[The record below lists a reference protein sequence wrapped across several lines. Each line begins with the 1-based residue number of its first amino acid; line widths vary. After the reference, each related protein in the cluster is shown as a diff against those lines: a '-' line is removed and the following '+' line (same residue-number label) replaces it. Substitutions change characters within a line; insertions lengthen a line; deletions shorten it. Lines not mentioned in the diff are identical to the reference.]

1 MNRFPQICVREQYIC
16 SDQFTRVPRHSA
28 IGGTSELGQSDDWRL
43 PEGEC
48 TAFGQIVFMGDS
60 PIVGHALPAY
70 HPRSVITRE
79 VVSPRKRDSDVRTP
93 EMGVETGSSTA
104 KTPFRP
110 RALFLLFRLFFFF
123 FFTVDY
129 ACLVVKS
136 GVQRTPMGKP
146 LTSA

>member
-1 MNRFPQICVREQYIC
+1 MNRFLQICVREQGNC
-16 SDQFTRVPRHSA
+16 SEQFTEVPRHPLS
-28 IGGTSELGQSDDWRL
+28 GTSELGQSDDWRL
-43 PEGEC
+43 PVRDFP
-48 TAFGQIVFMGDS
+48 TFGQIVLSGDS
-60 PIVGHALPAY
+60 LIVVHALPAY

-79 VVSPRKRDSDVRTP
+79 VALIFSQRSDVRTP
-93 EMGVETGSSTA
+93 ETGVETGSSTA
-104 KTPFRP
+104 KTPFCP

-136 GVQRTPMGKP
+136 GVQRTPKGKP